1 MQHRRSKRAE
11 AVHSLTLIA
20 TPAPA
25 SHSLTLATIQVG
37 GTPLRTPLP
46 TERDSVL
53 LSGAEQSTPYLETYS
68 IRS

>member
-20 TPAPA
+20 TPA